1 MVWSWSVLL
10 VGWLIS
16 TLVNITVLSRNN
28 LVWISGLRLL
38 KHHLHA
44 VKSNPSIQYL
54 SSIRSLIINPYT
66 SKNIIFTVFETLT
79 QCLHQLPQ
87 QEQNLENQFQYQN
100 QNHYLKLLCHIATNH
115 RDFTRIVFDT
125 VRSFAFISSVNS
137 QFKVESLSVLLTIAE
152 HDGNLV
158 SATIDY
164 DENVIIELCFDSYVS
179 VRHWILKN
187 VFVRVFN
194 DPYPYVRRIAL
205 NGLVRLKKS
214 VMEFKNGGL
223 TAEGYNRA
231 VDLFVCE
238 WWQMLLD
245 SSIEVGKHDWFDSV
259 FVQLCSMVRD
269 MSMEVRNEA
278 FVSLGEIK
286 MLSEDILLQT
296 FSKKVLGY
304 LKERKFPRKSNT
316 KFYDLPASNAA
327 GAFVHGLE
335 DEFYEVRRSACN
347 SLGMLISFSVRFAND
362 ALNLLMDMLNDH
374 SMVVRLQTLEI
385 MYHMA
390 TCGRLKVQEAHMHM
404 FLGTLEDTS
413 TLIRRAD
420 KKVLGLL
427 KLPFMK
433 IFKSSINGIL
443 TNLETYHQDEADI
456 FSILFYLGSNH
467 GSFAVSFVTEVSQ
480 EIEPSSEGELIF
492 DNPRVAAILVL
503 VISSPLTHER
513 LTCSIPAKFS
523 VADVESSLG
532 SESACLKNDC
542 TFSSN
547 NDEHVWNQV
556 CINCMKCW
564 ENIKGSSIHS
574 GEVETAESHVCRFA
588 VLVSLTSKRIADRRW
603 ALLVYRCLGSL
614 EEYSHNNIGCIRRSF
629 LCCNTDSCRSMYD
642 VEKTDLQTEHVTR
655 ECWYVPINSK
665 NNFICKF

>member
-1 MVWSWSVLL
+1 MLWSWSWSWSVLL
-10 VGWLIS
+10 VDWLIS
-16 TLVNITVLSRNN
+16 TLVKITVLSRNN

-66 SKNIIFTVFETLT
+66 SKNIISSVFETLT
-79 QCLHQLPQ
+79 LS
-87 QEQNLENQFQYQN
+87 
-100 QNHYLKLLCHIATNH
+100 TNH

-137 QFKVESLSVLLTIAE
+137 QFKVESLSVLPTIAE

-164 DENVIIELCFDSYVS
+164 DENVIIELCFDSSVS
-179 VRHWILKN
+179 VRYWILKN
-187 VFVRVFN
+187 VLRFGIRDEILVGVLLGFIN

-205 NGLVRLKKS
+205 NGLVRLRKS

-231 VDLFVCE
+231 VDLFVDRSDCVRAAAIRVVCE

-245 SSIEVGKHDWFDSV
+245 SSIEDGEHDWFDSV

-269 MSMEVRNEA
+269 MSVEVRNEA

-296 FSKKVLGY
+296 LTKK
-304 LKERKFPRKSNT
+304 
-316 KFYDLPASNAA
+316 
-327 GAFVHGLE
+327 
-335 DEFYEVRRSACN
+335 VRRSACN

-404 FLGTLEDTS
+404 
-413 TLIRRAD
+413 
-420 KKVLGLL
+420 
-427 KLPFMK
+427 
-433 IFKSSINGIL
+433 
-443 TNLETYHQDEADI
+443 DEADI

-480 EIEPSSEGELIF
+480 ESSCNI
-492 DNPRVAAILVL
+492 VI
-503 VISSPLTHER
+503 VISSPLTHEH
-513 LTCSIPAKFS
+513 LTCSIPAKIFS
-523 VADVESSLG
+523 YV
-532 SESACLKNDC
+532 CL
-542 TFSSN
+542 
-547 NDEHVWNQV
+547 
-556 CINCMKCW
+556 NCMKCW
-564 ENIKGSSIHS
+564 EDMKGSSIHS
-574 GEVETAESHVCRFA
+574 GEVETAEIHVCRFA
-588 VLVSLTSKRIADRRW
+588 VLVSLTSKRIADKRW

-614 EEYSHNNIGCIRRSF
+614 GKYLSTIVVSIGKI
-629 LCCNTDSCRSMYD
+629 
-642 VEKTDLQTEHVTR
+642 
-655 ECWYVPINSK
+655 I
-665 NNFICKF
+665 